1 MTLPKGENGSRTV
14 SHSSYIQN
22 IQAQKAFT
30 KTSTT
35 LISNPTFTMVI

>member
-14 SHSSYIQN
+14 SHSSSIQN

-30 KTSTT
+30 NPSTT
-35 LISNPTFTMVI
+35 LLSSPTFPMVI